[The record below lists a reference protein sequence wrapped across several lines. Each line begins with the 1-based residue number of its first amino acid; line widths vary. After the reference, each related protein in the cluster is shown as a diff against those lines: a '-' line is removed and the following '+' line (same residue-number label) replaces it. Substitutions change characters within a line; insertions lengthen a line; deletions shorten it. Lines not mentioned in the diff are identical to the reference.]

1 MTRILIIYTGGTIGM
16 MHDPETQVL
25 MPLDF
30 AQILARVPELDRLDY
45 SLSIHSFHPIIDSS
59 NVNPEIWLSMAKI
72 IRDNYE
78 AYDGFVILHGSDTMA
93 FSASMLSFLFRNL
106 TKPVIFTGSQLPIGE
121 IRTDAKENLITAIE
135 IAASKIGDR
144 ARVPEVCI
152 YFDYQLFRGNR
163 ARKYNSQKF
172 EAFHSPNY
180 PILAEAGVNLNY
192 HDDQI
197 LKVPEGE
204 FRVHESLD
212 TNIQVLKIFPGIG
225 PQTVQSILETPG
237 LRALVMETFGS
248 GNTTTA
254 DWFLQALDK
263 IIQKGI
269 VVVDISQCEGGSV
282 DMGRYETSRY
292 LKEMGVVSG
301 YDLTFEAATTKL
313 MFLLGHNYSQETI
326 RNLVETPLRGEL
338 TRS

>member
-16 MHDPETQVL
+16 MHDPVKKVL

-30 AQILARVPELDRLDY
+30 SQILARVPELDRLDY
-45 SLSIHSFHPIIDSS
+45 SLSIHSFNPIIDSS
-59 NVNPEIWLSMAKI
+59 NVNPEIWLALAKLI
-72 IRDNYE
+72 GEHYE

-93 FSASMLSFLFRNL
+93 YSASMLSFLFRNL

-135 IAASKIGDR
+135 IAASKNGDK

-163 ARKYNSQKF
+163 ARKYNSEKF

-192 HDDQI
+192 NESQI

-204 FRVHESLD
+204 FRVHEHLD
-212 TNIQVLKIFPGIG
+212 TNIHVLKIFPGISLN
-225 PQTVQSILETPG
+225 TVNAIINTPG
-237 LRALVMETFGS
+237 LRALIMETFGA

-254 DWFLQALDK
+254 PWFLNAVQDAIK
-263 IIQKGI
+263 KEI

-282 DMGRYETSRY
+282 DMGKYETSRY
-292 LKEMGVVSG
+292 LKDMGVVSG
-301 YDLTFEAATTKL
+301 FDMTFEAAITKL
-313 MFLLGHNYSQETI
+313 MFLLGHNYSMDTI
-326 RNLVETPLRGEL
+326 RNMVETPLRGEL
-338 TRS
+338 SR

>member
-16 MHDPETQVL
+16 MHDPVSKVL

-30 AQILARVPELDRLDY
+30 SQVISRVPELDRLDY
-45 SLSIHSFHPIIDSS
+45 SLSVHSFNPIIDSS
-59 NVNPEIWLSMAKI
+59 NVNPEIWLELAKLI
-72 IRDNYE
+72 GENYE
-78 AYDGFVILHGSDTMA
+78 DYDGFVILHGSDTMA
-93 FSASMLSFLFRNL
+93 YSASMLSFLFRNL

-135 IAASKIGDR
+135 ISASKIGNV
-144 ARVPEVCI
+144 AMVPEVCI

-163 ARKYNSQKF
+163 SRKYNSEKF

-180 PILAEAGVNLNY
+180 PILAEAGVNLNF
-192 HDDQI
+192 HKNNI
-197 LKVPEGE
+197 LKIPEGD
-204 FRVHESLD
+204 FRIHEHLD
-212 TNIQVLKIFPGIG
+212 TNIHVLKIFPGIG
-225 PQTVQSILETPG
+225 LNTVQSIVQTPG

-254 DWFLQALDK
+254 SWFLNAIEDAIK
-263 IIQKGI
+263 KGI

-301 YDLTFEAATTKL
+301 YDMTFEAALTKL
-313 MFLLGHNYSQETI
+313 MFLLGHNYSTETI
-326 RNLVETPLRGEL
+326 RNMVETPLRGEL
-338 TRS
+338 SR